1 MKKCLDLPKETG
13 N

>member
-1 MKKCLDLPKETG
+1 MKKCLDLPEDIS